1 MISGLYS
8 ALLCR
13 QTIAGHRERE
23 AVKQSEKPPGRVPQC
38 FALQSEEEGRPQH
51 GKSISD
57 WIMSRRQRRA
67 GHQSEGQET
76 IALRQPLLSTPVGKT
91 LIQQAAEREA
101 ELAAST
107 KTPQYA
113 AKPSSSGGTHP
124 SSFSSSTSSAIQASS
139 PTHSAAILTTLL
151 YAPTLTL
158 LHYTFHILVLH
169 QYSQLGS
176 SLTSSS
182 EPSRLLLRLLWQTFR
197 RYFLVYAVLIYIA
210 HTPVLPFSW
219 YPRARQGVFF
229 TIASAA
235 GCALVNMT
243 NRAPYLQMVE
253 KAPVVG
259 SLWVWCTLELGVEW
273 AVGMMVVVLGYTWQG
288 GFGIS

>member
-1 MISGLYS
+1 
-8 ALLCR
+8 
-13 QTIAGHRERE
+13 
-23 AVKQSEKPPGRVPQC
+23 
-38 FALQSEEEGRPQH
+38 
-51 GKSISD
+51 
-57 WIMSRRQRRA
+57 MSRRQRRA
-67 GHQSEGQET
+67 GHQSEGHENIILQ
-76 IALRQPLLSTPVGKT
+76 QPPLSTPVGKT
-91 LIQQAAEREA
+91 LLQQAAEREA

-107 KTPQYA
+107 SAPQDA
-113 AKPSSSGGTHP
+113 AKPSSKGETHP
-124 SSFSSSTSSAIQASS
+124 SSSSTSTISTTQAPS
-139 PTHSAAILTTLL
+139 PSHHAAFLTTLL

-182 EPSRLLLRLLWQTFR
+182 TPSGLLLRLLWQTFR
-197 RYFLVYAVLIYIA
+197 RYFLVYTVLVYIA

-219 YPRARQGVFF
+219 YSRARQGVFF

-253 KAPVVG
+253 RAPAVG

-288 GFGIS
+288 GFGIR